1 MVPEGLNFE
10 EKSQSAPPAAE
21 IVLSAPTEPPHDF
34 FEVRMATREIPVRIE
49 YSAMRKLRSGLKGPD
64 SVLGLLRGTR
74 SLEALT
80 VEDFELIPSGHI
92 DSKLTKL
99 DQSVL
104 GFFRTQS
111 NGWAE
116 IQENDRLIARQCFKD
131 GDAVFL
137 LVQNPGHR
145 PWSAE
150 LFDLAQDGQFL
161 NKDGAHEFYFD
172 EYLLKNGYSAAPL
185 DYAEPEEEL
194 EVPAG
199 RSFGGIWVVAA
210 AIGIIG
216 LAGYAVTR
224 WDEMKNEVST
234 LAHSRVQAPSILE
247 LSAFRSGGDI
257 AISWNRE
264 APSLEQSVASR
275 IVVSDGQITR
285 TFTLA
290 RQQLMAGRALY
301 TPLPYGPLSGDFKI
315 QLEVEQSTRSQSESV
330 LVAAL
335 REVVPTTDAV
345 SEFAGKL
352 RTATGA
358 EAVLAGP
365 LQAVAESLPA
375 NVPQAAPPPISRPST
390 PAPPVTPENRAAKLP
405 SLSQLEPS
413 QPPEPPAAIVREF
426 PKLTPAAQSAL
437 SAIDGGKLLL
447 SVRVSIDEGGNVT
460 SASILPPGTNADPA
474 IQSAALDA
482 ARQWKYKPGSLA
494 GKAVASEATITFTFQ

>member
-10 EKSQSAPPAAE
+10 EKSQTAPPPAE
-21 IVLSAPTEPPHDF
+21 IILSAPTEPSRDF
-34 FEVRMATREIPVRIE
+34 FEVRMATRQVPVRIE
-49 YSAMRKLRSGLKGPD
+49 YSAMRKLRSALKGPD
-64 SVLGLLRGTR
+64 STLGLLRGTR

-80 VEDFELIPSGHI
+80 VEDFELLPGGRI
-92 DSKLTKL
+92 DPKLTKL

-116 IQENDRLIARQCFKD
+116 IQENDRQIARQCFKD

-185 DYAEPEEEL
+185 EYTEPEEEV
-194 EVPAG
+194 EVPTG
-199 RSFGGIWVVAA
+199 RSFGGVWVIAA
-210 AIGIIG
+210 AVGIIG

-285 TFTLA
+285 TFTLT

-301 TPLPYGPLSGDFKI
+301 TPMPYGPLSGDFKI

-335 REVVPTTDAV
+335 REVIPTTDAV

-358 EAVLAGP
+358 EAILTGP
-365 LQAVAESLPA
+365 PVAESVPA
-375 NVPQAAPPPISRPST
+375 NVPQAVPPPSPRPST
-390 PAPPVTPENRAAKLP
+390 PAAPVTPEKRAAKFP
-405 SLSQLEPS
+405 SLSQLEPPP
-413 QPPEPPAAIVREF
+413 PPEPPSAIAREF
-426 PKLTPAAQSAL
+426 PKLTPAAQTVL

-482 ARQWKYKPGSLA
+482 ARQWKYKPGTLS
-494 GKAVASEATITFTFQ
+494 GKAVASESTITFTFQ